1 MSGSLTS
8 GGGMTDAQLLQ
19 QMALLRWLSS
29 QSDEDRMILATVTG
43 VQVAKELLNRFTGQ
57 DKVDAYKSECIL
69 SISEFLRKNPRAS
82 QGDINTEVGK
92 RVLVFAARVKAL
104 ETAPIF

>member
-1 MSGSLTS
+1 MAASD
-8 GGGMTDAQLLQ
+8 MTNAQLFQ
-19 QMALLRWLSS
+19 QVALLRWLSS
-29 QSDEDRMILATVTG
+29 QTDEDRMLLAAVTG
-43 VQVAKELLNRFTGQ
+43 VQVGRELLNRFTGQ

-69 SISEFLRKNPRAS
+69 SISEFLRQNPRAS
-82 QGDINTEVGK
+82 QADVSAEVEK